1 MQARLL
7 APLYRTGKLTQ
18 AAVSALFMRAL
29 HTVMHGGP
37 PPAPSRVEREA
48 LAGRVRALLDADVD
62 DAAAGI
68 YPTRL
73 LFQLHL
79 SGFVKALPEGLLD
92 LPRVIARRRR
102 NGFQDL
108 PPAADDAR
116 FPSYYRRTFHWQSD
130 GWFSER
136 SARLYDPGVDLLFGG
151 LTDAMRRRALPALV
165 EAARKVRGRLR
176 VLDVATGTGRFAAQL
191 VAALPSAELT
201 LLDLSEPYLAFA
213 RKRLAGHRQL
223 RAIAANAE
231 SMPFPDGSFDA
242 VSCVFLFHEMP
253 KGARR
258 AVMREAL
265 RVLRPGGVFAV
276 VDSAQLDDAGEL
288 QTFLEAF
295 PGTYHEPYYKGYV
308 RDPLPAALAE
318 CGFEIVSD
326 SPALVSRV
334 VVARRP
340 EAARVEAG
348 SDAG

>member
-37 PPAPSRVEREA
+37 PPAPSRAEREA
-48 LAGRVRALLDADVD
+48 LAARVRALLDADVA
-62 DAAAGI
+62 DAAGGV

-79 SGFVKALPEGLLD
+79 SGFLKALPEGLLD
-92 LPRVIARRRR
+92 LPRVVARRRR

-116 FPSYYRRTFHWQSD
+116 YPAYYRRTFHWQSD

-151 LTDAMRRRALPALV
+151 LTDAMRRRALPPLV
-165 EAARKVRGRLR
+165 AAARDARRPLR

-191 VAALPSAELT
+191 AAALPSAELT

-213 RKRLAGHRQL
+213 KRRLAAHGTV
-223 RAIAANAE
+223 RAVAANAE
-231 SMPFPDGSFDA
+231 AMPLPDASFDA

-265 RVLRPGGVFAV
+265 RVLRPGGLFAV
-276 VDSAQLDDAGEL
+276 VDSAQLDDSAEL
-288 QTFLEAF
+288 STFLEAF
-295 PGTYHEPYYKGYV
+295 PATYHEPYYKGYV
-308 RDPLPAALAE
+308 RDPLPVALSE
-318 CGFEIVSD
+318 CGFEVVSD
-326 SPALVSRV
+326 TPALVSRV
-334 VVARRP
+334 VIARRP
-340 EAARVEAG
+340 IDAQTEG
-348 SDAG
+348 PSDGC